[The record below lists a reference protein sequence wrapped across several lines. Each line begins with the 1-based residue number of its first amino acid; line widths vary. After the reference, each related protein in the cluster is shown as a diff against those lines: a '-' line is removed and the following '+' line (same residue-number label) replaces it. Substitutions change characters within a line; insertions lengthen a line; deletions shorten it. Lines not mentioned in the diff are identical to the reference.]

1 MVCTVKCDVV
11 DSVREFF
18 ELFSHEV
25 LDIFFGSS
33 VVCSL
38 SYCVLVGPGWF
49 LVFFVDGD
57 RGKLNGKC
65 VEVVV

>member
-1 MVCTVKCDVV
+1 MVCTVKCDVASFLSCLV
-11 DSVREFF
+11 MKS
-18 ELFSHEV
+18 LTYFSG
-25 LDIFFGSS
+25 LS